1 MTRLPFSA
9 VTAAPLLGALLLA
22 TGCASSVDQT
32 APAPAQSAPAPAVKL
47 LTYRCESGARVR
59 ATYPTDSVALV
70 RYQGETRQLQ
80 VVRAASGVRY
90 VNDDLEWW
98 TKGSGTGST
107 AMLSRRAS
115 DDVLERCE
123 QVAVEG

>member
-1 MTRLPFSA
+1 MTRFAFST

-22 TGCASSVDQT
+22 AGCASSADR
-32 APAPAQSAPAPAVKL
+32 PAPAQAAPAPAVKL

-80 VVRAASGVRY
+80 VARAASGIRY
-90 VNDDLEWW
+90 IDDDLEWW
-98 TKGSGTGST
+98 TKGTGAGAT
-107 AMLSRRAS
+107 AVLSRLDS
-115 DDVLERCE
+115 DNVLERCE
-123 QVAVEG
+123 QVAVDG

>member
-1 MTRLPFSA
+1 MTRSPFPA
-9 VTAAPLLGALLLA
+9 VTAAPLICALLLA
-22 TGCASSVDQT
+22 GGCASSADR
-32 APAPAQSAPAPAVKL
+32 PAPAQAAPAPAVKL

-59 ATYPTDSVALV
+59 ATYPTDSIALV
-70 RYQGETRQLQ
+70 RYRGETRELQ

-98 TKGSGTGST
+98 TKGSGTGAT
-107 AMLSRRAS
+107 AMLSQRDS
-115 DDVLERCE
+115 DNVLERCE